1 MKFKV
6 RLLAIFLIGLF
17 SIQPTISLSDDSL
30 ETVQLTLVIT
40 AADEI
45 NLTAVKQVEKGI
57 NSFEAISE
65 LVAMKAKETDMGTY
79 EELTISPKMIT
90 EFVSFAQKT
99 KLIDEPKNIKA
110 NYWDEKKQR
119 IILFVKNLFAILFFL
134 KSSFWRLYFILF
146 NIKFTQS

>member
-6 RLLAIFLIGLF
+6 RILAILLIGLF

-57 NSFEAISE
+57 NSFKAISQ
-65 LVAMKAKETDMGTY
+65 LVAMEAKETDWGPQIMSLGGVEAIGNTY
-79 EELTISPKMIT
+79 WALYVNGSMSMVGAKD
-90 EFVSFAQKT
+90 V
-99 KLIDEPKNIKA
+99 
-110 NYWDEKKQR
+110 
-119 IILFVKNLFAILFFL
+119 ILLADTFIRLNLEAF
-134 KSSFWRLYFILF
+134 
-146 NIKFTQS
+146 

>member
-6 RLLAIFLIGLF
+6 RILAILLIGLF

-57 NSFEAISE
+57 NSFEAIGQ
-65 LVAMKAKETDMGTY
+65 LVAMKAKETDWGPQIMSLGGVEAIGNTY
-79 EELTISPKMIT
+79 WALYVNGSMSMVGAKDVILLADTFIRLNLEL
-90 EFVSFAQKT
+90 F
-99 KLIDEPKNIKA
+99 
-110 NYWDEKKQR
+110 
-119 IILFVKNLFAILFFL
+119 
-134 KSSFWRLYFILF
+134 
-146 NIKFTQS
+146 